1 MLLSE
6 LAKALCDAEIDAKL
20 YGDADVLDIT
30 FDSRNVKPVYPTN
43 QGYMGYGNYYNYSGY
58 PQPIYPEL
66 DQQTHTD
73 PSQSGPQ
80 IMGQELHGLVTSF
93 RLCST

>member
-30 FDSRNVKPVYPTN
+30 FDSRNVK
-43 QGYMGYGNYYNYSGY
+43 QGTLFTCKGEAFKEEYLLSAVESGASAYMAL
-58 PQPIYPEL
+58 L
-66 DQQTHTD
+66 DSSHY
-73 PSQSGPQ
+73 
-80 IMGQELHGLVTSF
+80 IFILVFCKLNFLT
-93 RLCST
+93 